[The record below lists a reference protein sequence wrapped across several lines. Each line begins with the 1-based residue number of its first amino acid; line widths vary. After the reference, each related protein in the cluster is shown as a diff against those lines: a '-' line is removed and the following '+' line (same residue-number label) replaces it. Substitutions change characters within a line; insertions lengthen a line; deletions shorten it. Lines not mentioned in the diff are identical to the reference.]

1 MRLVLLVCELEEE
14 SNKTTAHRTPSTERM
29 KSRPTWAS
37 KTKDDMRVARSM
49 ETATINSRKMLLA
62 CCKGKQ
68 QKQKP
73 GGEKKSTSMGLLALD
88 SCSCS

>member
-37 KTKDDMRVARSM
+37 KTKDEKQHMQRALNGVFSMCVCACARVFVHVCTCVHISLSLSICVCFCGDRR
-49 ETATINSRKMLLA
+49 T
-62 CCKGKQ
+62 G
-68 QKQKP
+68 
-73 GGEKKSTSMGLLALD
+73 
-88 SCSCS
+88 